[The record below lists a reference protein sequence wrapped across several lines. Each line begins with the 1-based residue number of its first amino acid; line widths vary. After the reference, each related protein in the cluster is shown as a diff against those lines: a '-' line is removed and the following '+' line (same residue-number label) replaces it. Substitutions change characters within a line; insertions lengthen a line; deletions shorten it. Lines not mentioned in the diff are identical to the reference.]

1 MAMAVAEQA
10 KELGF
15 AITPEGASNDDITK
29 RVYCLILESSPA
41 FWIGMVLTKHDLT
54 VIKKLNVTVHEGEI
68 LAIAGASR
76 SGKSVLAH
84 AVLGILPSNAS
95 VGGEIRCCGK
105 RLTDS
110 LRKEKAG
117 SEIIMIPQ
125 SVTYLDS
132 SD

>member
-1 MAMAVAEQA
+1 MAVAEHA

-15 AITPEGASNDDITK
+15 AITPEGASNDDITQ

-41 FWIGMVLTKHDLT
+41 FWIGMVLTKHDFT

-68 LAIAGASR
+68 LAIAGAS
-76 SGKSVLAH
+76 GKSVLAH
-84 AVLGILPSNAS
+84 AVLGILPSNAY

-110 LRKEKAG
+110 LRKEKVG

-125 SVTYLDS
+125 SVTYLDT